1 MVPAR
6 TPTSSAGDM
15 RYSLKVLREP
25 KQILMLDMDASDEMA
40 ARAQAIQQGYVV
52 LTVKAASLARSW
64 NLSKKFSLPLF
75 SQQLLALMS
84 AGLSLVESLEG
95 IAEKESSPENRKIF
109 DGLITRLRQGL
120 TFSAALEAFPAQFP
134 QLYVAMVRASER
146 TGDLSEALS
155 RYLGYWEQSDKVR
168 SKIVSASIYP
178 GVIMLVGAIVSLF
191 LMFYVVPRF
200 SRIYDDM
207 RGDVPILSRLLLEWG
222 NFVENYWFV
231 GVFAGVGILAL
242 IVYLTIHPEG
252 RAWLKRM
259 VLRVPK
265 FHEQVRIYQ
274 LARLYRTM
282 GMLLRGGIP
291 VLQALDM
298 SAGLIG
304 MDLRAGLQGASGKI
318 REGQLM
324 SRAMEEYGLTTPV
337 ALRLMRVGERTG
349 HMGDM
354 LERIAAFHD
363 EELARWVEWF
373 TRLFE
378 PALMALIGV
387 VIGGI
392 VILMYMP
399 IFELA
404 GSIQ

>member
-1 MVPAR
+1 
-6 TPTSSAGDM
+6 M

-25 KQILMLDMDASDEMA
+25 AQILMLDMDAADEA
-40 ARAQAIQQGYVV
+40 TARAQASQQGYVV
-52 LTVKAASLARSW
+52 LSIKAAAGLALSW
-64 NLSKKFSLPLF
+64 NLSKKFPLPLF

-84 AGLSLVESLEG
+84 AGLSLVESLEA
-95 IAEKESSPENRKIF
+95 IAEKETSPENRKVF
-109 DGLITRLRQGL
+109 EGLLARLRQGL
-120 TFSAALEAFPAQFP
+120 AFAAALEMYPAQFP

-155 RYLGYWEQSDKVR
+155 RYLAYWEQSDKVR
-168 SKIVSASIYP
+168 SKIVSSSIYP
-178 GVIMLVGAIVSLF
+178 GVIMVVGAIVSLF

-207 RGDVPILSRLLLEWG
+207 RGEVPFLSRMLLEWG
-222 NFVENYWFV
+222 KFVEVYWYVVLIALF
-231 GVFAGVGILAL
+231 GIMSMIFITA
-242 IVYLTIHPEG
+242 VRPEG
-252 RAWLKRM
+252 RAWMMRN
-259 VLRVPK
+259 VLRIPEL
-265 FHEQVRIYQ
+265 HERARVYQ
-274 LARLYRTM
+274 LARLYRTL

-291 VLQALDM
+291 VLQALEM
-298 SAGLIG
+298 SAGLVG
-304 MDLRAGLQGASGKI
+304 VELRDGLRAASVRIG
-318 REGQLM
+318 EGMLM
-324 SRAMEEYGLTTPV
+324 SRAMEEHGLTTPV
-337 ALRLMRVGERTG
+337 ALRLLRVGERTG

-363 EELARWVEWF
+363 EELARWVDWF

-387 VIGGI
+387 AIGGI

>member
-1 MVPAR
+1 
-6 TPTSSAGDM
+6 M

-25 KQILMLDMDASDEMA
+25 AQILMLDMDAADEA
-40 ARAQAIQQGYVV
+40 TARAQASQQGYVV
-52 LTVKAASLARSW
+52 LSIKAAAGLALSW
-64 NLSKKFSLPLF
+64 NLSKKFPLPLF

-84 AGLSLVESLEG
+84 AGLSLVESLEA
-95 IAEKESSPENRKIF
+95 IAEKETSPENRKVF
-109 DGLITRLRQGL
+109 EGLLARLRQGL
-120 TFSAALEAFPAQFP
+120 AFAAALEMYPAQFP

-155 RYLGYWEQSDKVR
+155 RYLAYWEQSDKVR
-168 SKIVSASIYP
+168 SKIVSSSIYP
-178 GVIMLVGAIVSLF
+178 GVIMVVGAIVSLF

-207 RGDVPILSRLLLEWG
+207 RGEVPFLSRMLLEWG
-222 NFVENYWFV
+222 KFVEAYWYV
-231 GVFAGVGILAL
+231 AL
-242 IVYLTIHPEG
+242 IALFGIMSMIFITAVRPEG
-252 RAWLKRM
+252 RAWMMRN
-259 VLRVPK
+259 VLRIPEL
-265 FHEQVRIYQ
+265 HERARVYQ
-274 LARLYRTM
+274 LARLYRTL

-291 VLQALDM
+291 VLQALEM
-298 SAGLIG
+298 SAGLVG
-304 MDLRAGLQGASGKI
+304 VELRDGLRAASVRIG
-318 REGQLM
+318 EGMLM
-324 SRAMEEYGLTTPV
+324 SRAMEEHGLTTPV
-337 ALRLMRVGERTG
+337 ALRLLRVGERTG

-363 EELARWVEWF
+363 EELARWVDWF

-387 VIGGI
+387 AIGGI

>member
-1 MVPAR
+1 
-6 TPTSSAGDM
+6 M

-25 KQILMLDMDASDEMA
+25 AQILMLDMDAADEA
-40 ARAQAIQQGYVV
+40 TARAQASQQGYVV
-52 LTVKAASLARSW
+52 LSIKAAAGLALSW
-64 NLSKKFSLPLF
+64 NLSKKFPLPLF

-84 AGLSLVESLEG
+84 AGLSLVESLEA
-95 IAEKESSPENRKIF
+95 IAEKETSPENRKVF
-109 DGLITRLRQGL
+109 EGLLARLRQGL
-120 TFSAALEAFPAQFP
+120 AFAAALEMYPAQFP

-155 RYLGYWEQSDKVR
+155 RYLAYWEQSDKVR
-168 SKIVSASIYP
+168 SKIVSSSIYP
-178 GVIMLVGAIVSLF
+178 GVIMVVGAIVSLF

-207 RGDVPILSRLLLEWG
+207 RGEVPFLSRMLLEWG
-222 NFVENYWFV
+222 KFVEAYWYVVLIALF
-231 GVFAGVGILAL
+231 GIMSMIFITA
-242 IVYLTIHPEG
+242 VRPEG
-252 RAWLKRM
+252 RAWMMRN
-259 VLRVPK
+259 VLRIPEL
-265 FHEQVRIYQ
+265 HERARVYQ
-274 LARLYRTM
+274 LARLYRTL

-291 VLQALDM
+291 VLQALEM
-298 SAGLIG
+298 SAGLVG
-304 MDLRAGLQGASGKI
+304 VELRDGLRAASVRIG
-318 REGQLM
+318 EGMLM
-324 SRAMEEYGLTTPV
+324 SRAMEEHGLTTPV
-337 ALRLMRVGERTG
+337 ALRLLRVGERTG

-363 EELARWVEWF
+363 EELARWVDWF

-387 VIGGI
+387 AIGGI